1 MSASKIQVTNLEF
14 LYGIDKDNSVTVT
27 PIVLEK
33 FVTKFGEIFLK
44 VSNNQF
50 GDPYE
55 GHVKTLYCIYQGNVI
70 KTVVENGY
78 LYLPAQIQINKFINS
93 NELEFFYGA
102 NGINNNITSVVLQH
116 FVQSNGNIEIPSNH
130 NDLFGD
136 PIYGVEKKLFWT
148 YKGHLVTHV
157 NENQSLFLNKMIML
171 PNHIVIDDE

>member
-1 MSASKIQVTNLEF
+1 MPATKIPVTNLEF
-14 LYGIDKDNSVTVT
+14 FYGIDKDNSVDVT

-70 KTVVENGY
+70 KTVGENAY
-78 LYLPAQIQINKFINS
+78 LYLPNTLPINFIYNY
-93 NELEFFYGA
+93 ELEFFYGG
-102 NGINNNITSVVLQH
+102 NGIVYNVTSVVLQNSLQPDGKISM
-116 FVQSNGNIEIPSNH
+116 VANY

-136 PIYGVEKKLFWT
+136 PIFGVEKTLYWS
-148 YKGHLVTHV
+148 YKGHQLGQL
-157 NENQSLFLNKMIML
+157 NENQYLFLNKIIML
-171 PNHIVIDDE
+171 PTHIEV